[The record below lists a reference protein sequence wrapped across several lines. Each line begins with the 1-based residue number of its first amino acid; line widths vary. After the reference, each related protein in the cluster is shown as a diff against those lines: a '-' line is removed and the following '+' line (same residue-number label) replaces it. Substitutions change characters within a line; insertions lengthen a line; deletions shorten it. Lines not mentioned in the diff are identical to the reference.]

1 MESRPILPRGQQDFV
16 GGEPSSVCYFMDEPL
31 VTEACGVVSD
41 AENMDPWDLPHVI
54 TITSCIV
61 EGRGENVC

>member
-1 MESRPILPRGQQDFV
+1 
-16 GGEPSSVCYFMDEPL
+16 MDEPL

-54 TITSCIV
+54 TITGMLLAFVFANRLYILKLFIV
-61 EGRGENVC
+61 VLPVGYCEVIFLCMYG